1 MNNPNSS
8 EIIANSENKIVSK
21 ESIETDVETQTVSV
35 IDAQKNNSGAIKK
48 WLIVSMAIVLT
59 FTAFF
64 LFGKETDICFF
75 STCNEYT
82 DSVGVEDAASIGN
95 DFVAYAGGAA
105 TLVILTTLVGV
116 PLIPAIIAS
125 AGVWFLIQMIQ

>member
-1 MNNPNSS
+1 MNNNKSS
-8 EIIANSENKIVSK
+8 KIIANSDNKIISDK
-21 ESIETDVETQTVSV
+21 STKTDIEAQTISV
-35 IDAQKNNSGAIKK
+35 IDAKKNNSGTIKK

-59 FTAFF
+59 ITAFF

-82 DSVGVEDAASIGN
+82 DSVGVEDANYIGN

-105 TLVILTTLVGV
+105 TLVVLTTLVGV

-125 AGVWFLIQMIQ
+125 AGVWFLIQLIQ

>member
-1 MNNPNSS
+1 MNNPKSS
-8 EIIANSENKIVSK
+8 EIITNSDNKIISK
-21 ESIETDVETQTVSV
+21 KSTETEVETQRVSV
-35 IDAQKNNSGAIKK
+35 IDSQKNSIIKK

-59 FTAFF
+59 ITAFF

-125 AGVWFLIQMIQ
+125 AGVWFLIQLIQ

>member
-1 MNNPNSS
+1 MNNPKSS
-8 EIIANSENKIVSK
+8 EIITNSDNKIISK
-21 ESIETDVETQTVSV
+21 KSTETEVETQRVSV
-35 IDAQKNNSGAIKK
+35 IDSQKNSIIKK

-59 FTAFF
+59 ITAFF
-64 LFGKETDICFF
+64 LFGKETDMCFF

-82 DSVGVEDAASIGN
+82 DSVGVEDTTSIGS

-105 TLVILTTLVGV
+105 TLVVLTTLVGV

-125 AGVWFLIQMIQ
+125 AGVWFLIQLIQ